1 MWINNEIKKLK
12 EKECSFN
19 TQIFKNRLEL
29 NNMPEIPTSRIRK
42 LRTWMPGK
50 NSSELISLDENKNQI
65 SLIDLASNDY
75 LDLAR
80 HPLLINA
87 AKQTLESDGVGS
99 GGSRFITGSR
109 NIHQELETKLAQW
122 LNRDIVLLYPSGFQ
136 ANLAAVLALTE
147 RHTPVICDRLIHHSL
162 LVGIKASGAKLI
174 RFKHNNLSDLEKL
187 LKRAKHNDP
196 QKRPLVITESLFSM
210 EGTTAPIKEIS
221 KLCIKYDSKLLVD
234 EAHAFGV
241 MGSAGRGETFGLK
254 KPISIISGTFGKA
267 FGSGGAFLATDKL
280 TGENLI
286 QNCGAFRY
294 TTALAPPLCA
304 SALAALNLIICN
316 PNWGSNLQEESIAL
330 RDKLS
335 QIGWQR
341 PLGRGP
347 IISIILGS
355 DELAMDYQKKLEDEG
370 LLTVA
375 IRPPTVPEGKS
386 RLRLVIRRNT
396 PIETLDKL
404 IKVLKDK

>member
-1 MWINNEIKKLK
+1 ML
-12 EKECSFN
+12 
-19 TQIFKNRLEL
+19 
-29 NNMPEIPTSRIRK
+29 EIPNSRIRK
-42 LRTWMPGK
+42 IRTWVPGK
-50 NSSELISLDENKNQI
+50 RSSELIGVDENQNQI
-65 SLIDLASNDY
+65 TLIDLASNDY

-80 HPLLINA
+80 HPLLIKA
-87 AKQTLESDGVGS
+87 ARQTLETDGVGS

-109 NIHQELETKLAQW
+109 NIHHKLETKIAKW
-122 LNRDIVLLYPSGFQ
+122 LDREVVLLYPSGFQ
-136 ANLAAVLALTE
+136 ANIAAVLALTD

-174 RFKHNNLSDLEKL
+174 RFKHNNLSELETL
-187 LKRAKHNDP
+187 LKKSRQSSP
-196 QKRPLVITESLFSM
+196 QKQPLVITESLFSM
-210 EGTTAPIKEIS
+210 EGTTAPIKEIA
-221 KLCIKYDSKLLVD
+221 KLCIKYDSKLLID
-234 EAHAFGV
+234 EAHALGV
-241 MGSAGRGETFGLK
+241 MGPGGKGESFGLK
-254 KPISIISGTFGKA
+254 EPISMISGTFGKA
-267 FGSGGAFLATDKL
+267 FGSGGAFLATDKI

-304 SALAALNLIICN
+304 SALAALNLIERN
-316 PNWGSNLQEESIAL
+316 PSWGSKLKEKSIDL
-330 RDKLS
+330 RDRLS

-341 PLGRGP
+341 PAGGGP

-355 DELAMDYQKKLEDEG
+355 DELAMDYQKRLEGQG

-396 PIETLDKL
+396 PVQAFERLIE
-404 IKVLKDK
+404 VLKNK

>member
-1 MWINNEIKKLK
+1 
-12 EKECSFN
+12 
-19 TQIFKNRLEL
+19 
-29 NNMPEIPTSRIRK
+29 MPPIPKSRIRK
-42 LRTWMPGK
+42 LRTWVPGK
-50 NSSELISLDENKNQI
+50 RSSELIGIDENKNQI
-65 SLIDLASNDY
+65 TLIDLASNDY

-80 HPLLINA
+80 HPLLIEA
-87 AKQTLESDGVGS
+87 ARQSLETDGVGS

-109 NIHQELETKLAQW
+109 NIHKELEMKLAEW

-136 ANLAAVLALTE
+136 ANLAAVLALAD
-147 RHTPVICDRLIHHSL
+147 RHTPVISDRLIHHSL
-162 LVGIKASGAKLI
+162 LVGVKASGARLI
-174 RFKHNNLSDLEKL
+174 RFKHNNLSELEKL
-187 LKRAKHNDP
+187 LKTSRENNP
-196 QKRPLVITESLFSM
+196 EKRPLVITESLFSM

-221 KLCIKYDSKLLVD
+221 QLCIKYDSKLLID

-241 MGSAGRGETFGLK
+241 MGSEGRGESFGLK
-254 KPISIISGTFGKA
+254 GPTSIISGTFGKA
-267 FGSGGAFLATDKL
+267 FGSGGAFLATDKV
-280 TGENLI
+280 TGEALI

-304 SALAALNLIICN
+304 SALAALNLIKSN
-316 PNWGSNLQEESIAL
+316 PSWRSKLQKESIAL

-341 PLGRGP
+341 PLGKGP

-355 DELAMDYQKKLEDEG
+355 DELAIDYQKRLEAQG

-396 PIETLDKL
+396 PVQALEKL
-404 IKVLKDK
+404 FKVFKTK